1 MGATVELYATGGVK
15 YEWAG
20 SRLFHADTPDATFRN
35 VVLNNAGMYQVKV
48 TDDKGCSKTLYT
60 EVLVDPILS
69 TPADTKQWIKVSPS
83 LAKECVAVETILSG
97 ESLFTLFDQSGRKL
111 VSRSFKQKTEIRLE
125 AAAGL
130 YIYKFTNGKRQVSG
144 KIVKQ

>member
-1 MGATVELYATGGVK
+1 
-15 YEWAG
+15 
-20 SRLFHADTPDATFRN
+20 
-35 VVLNNAGMYQVKV
+35 
-48 TDDKGCSKTLYT
+48 
-60 EVLVDPILS
+60 
-69 TPADTKQWIKVSPS
+69 
-83 LAKECVAVETILSG
+83 VAVETILSG